1 MNQLIEDQ
9 RQLLVANYHDAVV
22 RQLRAQ
28 DQVDAAANLAEKF
41 QVQMW
46 SMQQKYNVI
55 QKQLDAAWD
64 QLQKF
69 NTTHPKEKA
78 ND

>member
-22 RQLRAQ
+22 LSLR
-28 DQVDAAANLAEKF
+28 
-41 QVQMW
+41 
-46 SMQQKYNVI
+46 MQEQT
-55 QKQLDAAWD
+55 DEAWD

-69 NTTHPKEKA
+69 NTTHPQRKT

>member
-22 RQLRAQ
+22 LFLR
-28 DQVDAAANLAEKF
+28 
-41 QVQMW
+41 
-46 SMQQKYNVI
+46 MQEQT
-55 QKQLDAAWD
+55 DAAWD
-64 QLQKF
+64 ELQKF

>member
-9 RQLLVANYHDAVV
+9 RQLLVANYHDSLVLS
-22 RQLRAQ
+22 LR
-28 DQVDAAANLAEKF
+28 
-41 QVQMW
+41 
-46 SMQQKYNVI
+46 MQEQA
-55 QKQLDAAWD
+55 DAAWD

-69 NTTHPKEKA
+69 NTTHPKEEA